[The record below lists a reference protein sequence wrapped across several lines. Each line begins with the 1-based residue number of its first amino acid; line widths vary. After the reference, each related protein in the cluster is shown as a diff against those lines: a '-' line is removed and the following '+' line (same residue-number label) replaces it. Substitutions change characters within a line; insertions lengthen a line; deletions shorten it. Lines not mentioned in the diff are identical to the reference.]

1 MKVYFATILFRAIFR
16 TVKRASKRKDCLVSS
31 ATGQWAY
38 GIIFLDEFSDFTFSI
53 ISGAREMTNF
63 AESKIEVYLGRNGKS
78 DVENQHQPPLTN
90 IFFIYTL

>member
-1 MKVYFATILFRAIFR
+1 MKVYFATILFRAIFS

-38 GIIFLDEFSDFTFSI
+38 GIFLDEFSDFTFSI

-63 AESKIEVYLGRNGKS
+63 AKS
-78 DVENQHQPPLTN
+78 QR
-90 IFFIYTL
+90 